1 MKPEEQPKAPQPSAP
16 SAQSWNPNGVKIG
29 DAKPH
34 PTNPHITLKVTGFD
48 KNGPVYRKLR

>member
-1 MKPEEQPKAPQPSAP
+1 MKPEEAKKLEPQVWPPTTA
-16 SAQSWNPNGVKIG
+16 KIG
-29 DAKPH
+29 DTKPH